1 MECRKEVKDVL
12 RCFSGSSKLVFQHFL
27 ASNVCVNPCANYGG
41 KSSGEA
47 GIVRMLC
54 ADTFG
59 EMSDEERKKSL
70 RASSG
75 FVRMI
80 ADATKKGGV
89 LEKDA
94 PVAYLFWQTKFDNL
108 LEQIEK
114 FKEARIANPNEPIPD
129 ELDVEKV
136 EDIEEQPRIMGVWLS
151 YFNLLFNDSHAL
163 RLRFNLGCKKNERMP
178 WFNKPGD
185 FEKKKKAN
193 KQKAIRKNK
202 REKKKKNKEQA
213 KQDEEKI
220 EMEDEIAEVHEQIF
234 CGG

>member
-1 MECRKEVKDVL
+1 MGPRQIVLPESRETVEDKFTFEWLHKAAASPGAKGNYKVKAKREEGYRKNGTGRVNYPKTIGDIMECRKKVKDVL

-89 LEKDA
+89 PEKDA
-94 PVAYLFWQTKFDNL
+94 PVAYLFRQTKFDNL

-114 FKEARIANPNEPIPD
+114 FKEARIANPNFFFFPSSRTRD
-129 ELDVEKV
+129 
-136 EDIEEQPRIMGVWLS
+136 
-151 YFNLLFNDSHAL
+151 A
-163 RLRFNLGCKKNERMP
+163 
-178 WFNKPGD
+178 
-185 FEKKKKAN
+185 KKK
-193 KQKAIRKNK
+193 
-202 REKKKKNKEQA
+202 
-213 KQDEEKI
+213 EES
-220 EMEDEIAEVHEQIF
+220 
-234 CGG
+234 